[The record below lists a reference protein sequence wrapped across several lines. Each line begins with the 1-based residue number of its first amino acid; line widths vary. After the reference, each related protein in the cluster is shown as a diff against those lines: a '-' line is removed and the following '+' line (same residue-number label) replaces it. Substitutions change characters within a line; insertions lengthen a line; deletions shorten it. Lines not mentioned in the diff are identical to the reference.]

1 MKWSQSMRRGAAAVV
16 LGTLLMIVFTLA
28 FLWMNAAEGVTLL
41 GFLQVSVVIFAVWVA
56 IGATMGIFIVM
67 ILRKNEG
74 RN

>member
-41 GFLQVSVVIFAVWVA
+41 GFLQVSVVIFAAWVA

>member
-16 LGTLLMIVFTLA
+16 LGTLLMIVFTLV

-74 RN
+74 RK